1 MYEPLFRPG
10 LPGFVDRLRFA
21 FSKASTGDDAPPLGT
36 NQLPVSAMMKRTE
49 ANYTGGV
56 EAKFE
61 DMVKFGW
68 RRNELIFSCISKT
81 AKTASQIE
89 LKVYDK
95 RTREELPD
103 HPLKKL
109 IQSPNPE
116 MTEYDFW
123 SSVIT
128 YQKLAG
134 RAIFEKERTNG
145 GELCRLWPLRP
156 DWVKKK
162 MANAVQV
169 EYYRYQPYGQ
179 EDYADLPPQDVL
191 FFRVWDPMGLFSS
204 WPPVAVA
211 SRSGDVDNDAT
222 DLIKATFQEG
232 GTPPIAIKTPGRLKD
247 EQVTEMRARWRQRY
261 GGWRKQID
269 PAVLDSGAD
278 IVKIGFT
285 FKEMGFDSLDARS
298 EARICMVLD
307 VPPILVGAKIGL
319 DRATYSNYN
328 EARLAWWQDSLTP
341 LYADLLDV
349 VINGLLPEFDDA
361 DNIYVAWDFSR
372 VAALQEERTSRW
384 TRAVSAL
391 AAGGI
396 TVNEFRAEIGLLS
409 SGPSGDVYLRTPQQ
423 VPVPVN
429 EGATAVPAPALGASR
444 VKEVPDLTQLW
455 MSTIKVGKSPACR
468 REGETTDQCVSRKI
482 PEILAENP
490 GMSNDQAVAIA
501 MSLCSHACS
510 ELDPTPGSNG
520 HSHVHNEEEEKA
532 VALADAQ
539 RREAEKVM
547 THQLIEYFKGQQ
559 KRIKEVVDA
568 TTT

>member
-1 MYEPLFRPG
+1 MFDSEFRPG
-10 LPGFVDRLRFA
+10 LGGFMDRLRFA
-21 FSKASTGDDAPPLGT
+21 FSKATTGSDAPPLSDL
-36 NQLPVSAMMKRTE
+36 QLPVSAMMRRIE

-95 RTREELPD
+95 KTRAELPD

-109 IQSPNPE
+109 IQAPNPE

-145 GELCRLWPLRP
+145 GDVCRLWPLRP
-156 DWVKKK
+156 DWVSRK
-162 MANAVQV
+162 MLNAVQV
-169 EYYRYQPYGQ
+169 DYYRYKPGGA
-179 EDYADLPPQDVL
+179 EDYADLPPENVL

-232 GTPPIAIKTPGRLKD
+232 GTPPIAIKVPGRLKED
-247 EQVTEMRARWRQRY
+247 QVTELRSRWHSRY

-269 PAVLDSGAD
+269 PAILDSGAD
-278 IVKIGFT
+278 ITKIGFT
-285 FKEMGFDSLDARS
+285 FKEMGFDALDARS

-319 DRATYSNYN
+319 DRATYSNYG

-349 VINGLLPEFDDA
+349 VINGLLPEFDDH
-361 DNIYVAWDFSR
+361 DNITVAWDFSR
-372 VAALQEERTSRW
+372 VAAMQEDQNKRWERATKAWDSN
-384 TRAVSAL
+384 A
-391 AAGGI
+391 I
-396 TVNEFRAEIGLLS
+396 TLNEFRSELGWL
-409 SGPSGDVYLRTPQQ
+409 
-423 VPVPVN
+423 
-429 EGATAVPAPALGASR
+429 PAPPELGDLRKTDLAAPAPPAPVAPSPTAGASHPR
-444 VKEVPDLTQLW
+444 ARLALDLTTL
-455 MSTIKVGKSPACR
+455 K
-468 REGETTDQCVSRKI
+468 
-482 PEILAENP
+482 LA
-490 GMSNDQAVAIA
+490 
-501 MSLCSHACS
+501 
-510 ELDPTPGSNG
+510 GSNG
-520 HSHVHNEEEEKA
+520 HAHEEHKETVLSDTERMSMEKS
-532 VALADAQ
+532 LTADLV
-539 RREAEKVM
+539 K
-547 THQLIEYFKGQQ
+547 YFKEQQ
-559 KRIKEVVDA
+559 ARIEEAVRAA
-568 TTT
+568 TP